1 MCKFQVQS
9 TSQLSHWLIVYFT
22 ICCFVAVPEEE
33 LQILH
38 LENIQSNILSDIYI
52 DLSLEEDEIDIN
64 QDKQYMAISAAI
76 NAFKKA

>member
-1 MCKFQVQS
+1 MEKKE
-9 TSQLSHWLIVYFT
+9 I
-22 ICCFVAVPEEE
+22 IE
-33 LQILH
+33 H

-52 DLSLEEDEIDIN
+52 DLSLEEEEIDIN